1 MRTGG
6 KLEASGSKRLSV
18 ASQDLGGGAV
28 HQGLPL
34 GRGTAPKH
42 IPLLCLGDCP
52 FCCCSSNLFQF
63 VCVCVC
69 VCV

>member
-34 GRGTAPKH
+34 GRGTALKH
-42 IPLLCLGDCP
+42 IPLLCLGD
-52 FCCCSSNLFQF
+52 
-63 VCVCVC
+63 
-69 VCV
+69 